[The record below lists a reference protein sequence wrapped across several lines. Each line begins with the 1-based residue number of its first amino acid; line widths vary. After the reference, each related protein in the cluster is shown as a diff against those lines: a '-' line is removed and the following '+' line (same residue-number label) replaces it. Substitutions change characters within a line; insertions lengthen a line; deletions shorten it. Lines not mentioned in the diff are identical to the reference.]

1 MSTKTPAPNRNLKN
15 DVAQAGM
22 VTDTQ
27 KKRGRKPGKHS
38 DESYTQ
44 TSIYLPI
51 ELRNRV
57 RAKLY
62 ERGMEMSGLV
72 EQMLREWLHSA
83 GIRAAVDGAGGERIA
98 KRNQR

>member
-1 MSTKTPAPNRNLKN
+1 MTDKALAAVRKNSPSGPSGLTP
-15 DVAQAGM
+15 
-22 VTDTQ
+22 
-27 KKRGRKPGKHS
+27 KKRGRKRGKHS

-72 EQMLREWLHSA
+72 EQMLREWLHSSGGGGLAETNNTEIA
-83 GIRAAVDGAGGERIA
+83 GRRL
-98 KRNQR
+98 QR